1 MLCLHLL
8 QASLVHLNTL
18 LVQNTLARPEWA
30 DRLTEHDRR
39 ALSPLFWQH
48 VNPYGTFRL
57 DLDTHLRIDPT
68 GPEAARTGPA
78 EPQQRTHQPT

>member
-39 ALSPLFWQH
+39 ALSPLCPAPRGNQE
-48 VNPYGTFRL
+48 VPAVATRARL
-57 DLDTHLRIDPT
+57 VDPALAT
-68 GPEAARTGPA
+68 VSA
-78 EPQQRTHQPT
+78 